1 VVGLGGFVPAVV
13 GVDAIFSTGAE
24 FRTSSV
30 L

>member
-1 VVGLGGFVPAVV
+1 VVELGGFVPAV
-13 GVDAIFSTGAE
+13 VDAIFSTGAE